1 MKVTR
6 GLPVT
11 APARAP
17 VLTIGNFDGQHLGH
31 RALVKAVVTHAQDL
45 DGIPMVL
52 SFDPHP
58 IEVLRPGSGP
68 KFLSEKHE
76 KEKFFQE
83 LGVEELI
90 LLPFTPELAGLS
102 PREFVGQVLE
112 RGLGVRR
119 LLVGENFVF
128 GKGRSGSV
136 QDLIQLGKQANFDVK
151 PFPPK
156 LLRGEVV
163 SSTRIRECLVSGKVA
178 EAADCLG
185 RPYKLSGTVIPG
197 EKRGEAMGWP
207 TANLRLP
214 NYRVHPADGVYA
226 VLLEIGQGEFFPA
239 IAYIGKRPTFY
250 GEERLLEVHAFD
262 QTLSLYGKQVAVH
275 FIEHIRGDQTFENAD
290 DLINQMDRDG
300 AQAREV
306 LRNSAWARAQSV
318 LVDLKRG

>member
-6 GLPVT
+6 GLPV
-11 APARAP
+11 APPPRAP

-31 RALVKAVVTHAQDL
+31 RALVEAVVKQAQDL
-45 DGIPMVL
+45 DGSPMVL

-58 IEVLRPGSGP
+58 IEVLRPGSAP

-76 KEKFFQE
+76 KEQFFQE
-83 LGVEELI
+83 LGVDELI

-102 PREFVGQVLE
+102 PQEFVEQVLE

-136 QDLIQLGKQANFDVK
+136 QDLIQLGKQANFDVN

-156 LLRGEVV
+156 LVNGEVV
-163 SSTRIRECLVSGKVA
+163 SSTRIRECLVSGKIA

-214 NYRVHPADGVYA
+214 SHRVHPVDGVYA
-226 VLLEIGQGEFFPA
+226 VLLEIGQDEFFPA

-250 GEERLLEVHAFD
+250 GEERLLEVHVFD
-262 QTLSLYGKQVAVH
+262 QTLSLYGKPVATH
-275 FIEHIRGDQTFENAD
+275 FIQYIRGDLTFSNAEELMD
-290 DLINQMDRDG
+290 QMDQDG
-300 AQAREV
+300 LEARKH
-306 LRNSAWARAQSV
+306 LRESSWCGSQSV
-318 LVDLKRG
+318 PVNLKDG